1 MVVPSAADMTSWLVT
16 GRELFLII
24 HVLGVLCFAYIV
36 AMRLVPLFRAQRDLR
51 FDQPLLR
58 LGRVFKFWLGQ
69 WKHPRYKTAGILH
82 IFIFAGF
89 IVLAMRAF
97 TVLIVGVSQN
107 FVMPGLSGR
116 AGEIYNT
123 ITDYAATLVFIC
135 LVVAV
140 IRRLVFK
147 PARYAVPAKFGK
159 AHTADAVFLLALIAI
174 LMVADSLFAAA
185 RAAAESQQGQT
196 FETLAVFSLPWML
209 QRLFAST
216 AVLTLGRVYFG
227 AYLLHEVTFYFLLC
241 YRPFGIQFHVET
253 SLFNIYFAK
262 LDREILKPVRWGVS
276 DEHLDQVKS
285 FGVKTFEDFTWKHM
299 LDFYSCADCGR
310 CSDNCPANAVGRP
323 LSPRFISI
331 KARDY
336 AFQHYPILGTAHNGT
351 PLIGSK
357 ESGGIY
363 SEDEIWSCTTCGAC
377 EAECP
382 LLVEYIDKI
391 VDLRRGLI
399 DDGNVPQ
406 SLQKPLKALESRGNP
421 YGKMEKKKADW
432 TKAKDFSQ
440 TCNVK
445 IVDGKNGANTLY
457 FVDSI
462 TSYDDRMQSIGR
474 ATAKIL
480 THVGENFGILG
491 AAEKDSGHEV
501 RRFGEE
507 TLFIALRDHNVE
519 AIKTSGVKKIVT
531 ADPHAYNAL
540 KHDYKDVPPVEHI
553 SQVIAKEVKAGK
565 IKFNPVENENSV
577 YVYHDPCY
585 LGRHNQIYDD
595 PRDVLDAIPG
605 LKRVEMKRSRDR
617 SFCCGGGGLMLFY
630 EPKEDQRMGVM
641 RVQMAAEA
649 GANVIVTA
657 CPFCM
662 VNIEDAIKVAG
673 MEGKMTAIDL
683 TELVDQQIARETKAT
698 ASLLNNQI
706 SCHPEQSDGSAVLAS
721 SKTAD
726 SSSLRSAE

>member
-1 MVVPSAADMTSWLVT
+1 VVDIQSASQMTSWLVA
-16 GRELFLII
+16 GRTLFLTI
-24 HVLGVLCFAYIV
+24 HFLGVLFFAYIV
-36 AMRLVPLFRAQRDLR
+36 AMRMVPLLQGQRDVR
-51 FDQPLLR
+51 FDQPLVR
-58 LGRVFKFWLGQ
+58 MGRVLKFWLGQ
-69 WKHPRYKTAGILH
+69 WKHPRYRTAGILH

-89 IVLAMRAF
+89 ITLAIRAF
-97 TVLIVGVSQN
+97 SVLIVGVSYN
-107 FVMPGLSGR
+107 FVMPGLAGR
-116 AGEIYNT
+116 AGPIYDI
-123 ITDYAATLVFIC
+123 ITDYAATIVFLCMLI
-135 LVVAV
+135 AI

-147 PARYAVPAKFGK
+147 PARYAVPSKFGK
-159 AHTADAVFLLALIAI
+159 AHTADAIFLLSLIAI
-174 LMVADSLFAAA
+174 LMMADSLFAAA
-185 RAAAESQQGQT
+185 KAAAERGQSV
-196 FETLAVFSLPWML
+196 ETLAAFSLPWIL
-209 QRLFAST
+209 QRALASSSLSALGKFYFA
-216 AVLTLGRVYFG
+216 G
-227 AYLLHEVTFYFLLC
+227 YLVHEITFYFLLC

-262 LDREILKPVRWGVS
+262 LDREILKPVRYGVS
-276 DEHLDQVKS
+276 DAHLDQVKS
-285 FGVKTFEDFTWKHM
+285 FGVKTFTDFTWKHM

-323 LSPRFISI
+323 LSPRFITI

-336 AFQHYPILGTAHNGT
+336 SFQHYPVVGRASNGT
-351 PLIGSK
+351 PLIGNK
-357 ESGGIY
+357 DSGSIY

-391 VDLRRGLI
+391 VDLRRGMV

-432 TKAKDFSQ
+432 ANTKEFQ
-440 TCNVK
+440 QVCPVK
-445 IVDGKNGANTLY
+445 TLGKNNGADALY

-480 THVGENFGILG
+480 NHVGENFGILG
-491 AAEKDSGHEV
+491 AAERDSGHEV

-507 TLFIALRDHNVE
+507 TLFMALRDHNVE
-519 AIKTSGVKKIVT
+519 AIKASGVQRIVT

-553 SQVIAKEVKAGK
+553 SQLISREVKTGK
-565 IKFNPVENENSV
+565 IKFNPIESQNSV
-577 YVYHDPCY
+577 YAYHDPCY

-605 LKRVEMKRSRDR
+605 LKRVEMTRSRDR

-630 EPKEDQRMGVM
+630 EPKEDQRMGVK

-649 GANVIVTA
+649 GANVMVTA

-673 MEGKMTAIDL
+673 LEGRMTAIDL
-683 TELVDQQIARETKAT
+683 AELVDQQITRERPGLKEEDA
-698 ASLLNNQI
+698 AENKE
-706 SCHPEQSDGSAVLAS
+706 CVVAS
-721 SKTAD
+721 SNTQ
-726 SSSLRSAE
+726 